1 MKTPSTKNSTQLAV
15 MALLTLLKVTQL
27 KEKCMAA

>member
-1 MKTPSTKNSTQLAV
+1 MKTPSSKNSTQFAL
-15 MALLTLLKVTQL
+15 MALLTLLKVTKL